1 MKFSIKRLPKSQAE
15 ISVEIPSENFNEYFN
30 KAVSELG
37 ENLEVKGFRTGKAPK
52 NIVESKVNRDRILK
66 TAAQIAIK
74 ESYKKIVSQLTDDS
88 KPPHH
93 NIGSGGKL
101 EIISQPEVE
110 ILKLA
115 PGNPFTFKCKV
126 SVLPEII
133 LPDYKKIIPRA
144 KKNEVSITEQEIED
158 SLVFLQKSRAK
169 FTSLQRPAQEKDF
182 IEIEYESPQVNSSKK
197 ITDKFILGKGRFIP
211 GFKEKLIGMKTG
223 EEKEFSLFFPENSF
237 KKDLAGKEVNFK
249 VKLKAV
255 QKIELPE
262 INNEFARNLGKP
274 STTSTQ
280 KEVLGKFDSL
290 ASLKENVREE
300 LRKEKEKE
308 ETQRLHNEILEMIAQ
323 KAKFEIPEVL
333 IEFEKKRLLRSLKER
348 INQNLKISFEDYLSS
363 IKQSEEQFETSFLK
377 EAQKRVKNLLILKE
391 IGKREKITVA
401 EEEAKEQLD
410 KVLKNYQNGTEKVDV
425 SELKEYIKE
434 VIYNEKVLQKLGSF
448 IN

>member
-1 MKFSIKRLPKSQAE
+1 MKFSIKKLPKSQAE
-15 ISVEIPSENFNEYFN
+15 ISVEIPSENFNEYFD

-37 ENLEVKGFRTGKAPK
+37 ENLEIKGFRTGKAPK

-74 ESYKKIVSQLTDDS
+74 ESYKKIVGQLTDD
-88 KPPHH
+88 
-93 NIGSGGKL
+93 NKL

-133 LPDYKKIIPRA
+133 LPDYKKITPRV
-144 KKNEVSITEQEIED
+144 KRNEVSITEQEIED

-182 IEIEYESPQVNSSKK
+182 IEIEYESPQVDSSKK

-223 EEKEFSLFFPENSF
+223 EEKEFSLSFPENSL

-262 INNEFARNLGKP
+262 INDEFARNLGK
-274 STTSTQ
+274 
-280 KEVLGKFDSL
+280 FDNL

-300 LRKEKEKE
+300 LRKEKERE
-308 ETQRLHNEILEMIAQ
+308 ETQRLHNEILEIIAQ

-333 IEFEKKRLLRSLKER
+333 IEFEKKRLLRNLKER
-348 INQNLKISFEDYLSS
+348 INQNLKISFEDYLRS
-363 IKQSEEQFETSFLK
+363 IKQSEEQFEASFLK

-401 EEEAKEQLD
+401 EEEVKEQLD
-410 KVLKNYQNGTEKVDV
+410 KVLKNYQSGTEKVDV
-425 SELKEYIKE
+425 FELKEYIKE
-434 VIYNEKVLQKLGSF
+434 VIYNGKVFQKLGNFSEK
-448 IN
+448 N

>member
-15 ISVEIPSENFNEYFN
+15 ILVEIPPENFNEYFD

-37 ENLEVKGFRTGKAPK
+37 ENLEVKGFRTGKVPK
-52 NIVESKVNRDRILK
+52 KIVESKVNRDRILK

-74 ESYKKIVSQLTDDS
+74 ESYKKIVSQLTDD
-88 KPPHH
+88 
-93 NIGSGGKL
+93 NKL

-133 LPDYKKIIPRA
+133 LPDYKKITPRV
-144 KKNEVSITEQEIED
+144 KRNEVSITEQEIED

-223 EEKEFSLFFPENSF
+223 EEKEFSLSFPENSF

-262 INNEFARNLGKP
+262 INDEFARNLGK
-274 STTSTQ
+274 
-280 KEVLGKFDSL
+280 FDNL

-300 LRKEKEKE
+300 LRKEKERE
-308 ETQRLHNEILEMIAQ
+308 ETQRLHNEILEIITQ

-333 IEFEKKRLLRSLKER
+333 IEFEKKRLLRNLKER
-348 INQNLKISFEDYLSS
+348 ISQNLKISFEDYLSS
-363 IKQSEEQFETSFLK
+363 IKQSEEQFEGSFLK
-377 EAQKRVKNLLILKE
+377 EAEKRVKNLLILKE
-391 IGKREKITVA
+391 IGKREKITVT
-401 EEEAKEQLD
+401 EEEVKEQLD
-410 KVLKNYQNGTEKVDV
+410 KVLKNYQTKTEKIDT

-434 VIYNEKVLQKLGSF
+434 VVYNGKVLQKLGNFSEK
-448 IN
+448 N